1 MRPMRIPLAIAV
13 LTAAALTGPA
23 LADVSVGLGLNLTGD
38 AEIKTAKYTC
48 TGSDPI
54 TVQYVNAD
62 PNYLALIPV
71 HGQTLV
77 FVNTISASGAKYE
90 AGQFVWW
97 NKGSDATLSD
107 VTEGL
112 DAAPVL
118 TCTELIET
126 P

>member
-1 MRPMRIPLAIAV
+1 MH
-13 LTAAALTGPA
+13 
-23 LADVSVGLGLNLTGD
+23 SVTV
-38 AEIKTAKYTC
+38 AT
-48 TGSDPI
+48 SDESK
-54 TVQYVNAD
+54 VAS
-62 PNYLALIPV
+62 
-71 HGQTLV
+71 
-77 FVNTISASGAKYE
+77 NTISASGAKYE

>member
-1 MRPMRIPLAIAV
+1 MRPMRLSTALAF
-13 LTAAALTGPA
+13 LTAAAATSPA
-23 LADVSVGLGLNLTGD
+23 HADVSVGLGLSLSGD
-38 AEIKTAKYTC
+38 ADIKTAKYTC
-48 TGSDPI
+48 TGSEPI
-54 TVQYVNAD
+54 TVQYINAD
-62 PNYLALIPV
+62 PNYLALIPIK
-71 HGQTLV
+71 GQTLV